1 MDLWQLLRLSI
12 RALAA
17 NKFRAALT
25 MLGLIIGVSAV
36 IAVMAVGSGGRQ
48 MISAEILKYGAIDSV
63 TIGRDYRKDRTEG
76 VHTRISLDDAQ
87 AVREHFPQLR
97 NVTGFYYFN
106 RDEHKVR
113 YQDKEG
119 LNIDA
124 RGVEGEVAR
133 IHGNIELLTGRYISD
148 DDNRNRAMVCV
159 IDETLKDQLFDKG
172 EAVLGKEINYGA
184 NYVTIVG
191 VAKTPKGL
199 VAMMG
204 EEGGSITMP
213 MSVAMMIDGETEFV
227 DEMAAQVNNLA
238 FKDTISDKIVEFLK
252 LRHSGVGNYRA
263 RSMEQLVSMFNTITG
278 VLATVISTV
287 AAISLVIGGIGIM
300 NIMLVSVTE
309 RTKEIG
315 LRKAIGARRRDIL
328 GQFLCEAIVLSFCGG
343 TLGILS
349 GLAVSALGTVIIHK
363 VLPDLAFHLPVDWA
377 GLATAT
383 GISVAIGVFFGF
395 YPAYRASKLS
405 PIEALRT
412 E

>member
-48 MISAEILKYGAIDSV
+48 MISSEILKYGAIDSINV
-63 TIGRDYRKDRTEG
+63 GRDWRKDRIEG
-76 VHTRISLDDAQ
+76 IRTYISLDDAQ
-87 AVREHFPQLR
+87 AIREHFPQLR
-97 NVTGFYYFN
+97 NVSPVYYFN
-106 RDEHKVR
+106 RDEHKIR
-113 YQDKEG
+113 YQDKEAQ
-119 LNIDA
+119 NIDSSA
-124 RGVEGEVAR
+124 VEGEVAR
-133 IHGNIELLTGRYISD
+133 IHGNLTIVAGRFLTE
-148 DDNRNRAMVCV
+148 DDNRNRTMVCV
-159 IDETLKDQLFDKG
+159 IDETLKDQLFDKHESAIG
-172 EAVLGKEINYGA
+172 RELNYGA
-184 NYVTIVG
+184 NFLTVIG
-191 VAKTPKGL
+191 VVKTPKGL

-204 EEGGSITMP
+204 EEGGSLTMP
-213 MSVAMMIDGETEFV
+213 LSVAMMIDGETQYV
-227 DEMAAQVNNLA
+227 DELAAQVNDLTH
-238 FKDTISDKIVEFLK
+238 KDAIGDKLIEFLK
-252 LRHSGVGNYRA
+252 LRHGGRGNYRM
-263 RSMEQLVSMFNTITG
+263 RSLEQLVSMFNTITG
-278 VLATVISTV
+278 VLATIISTV
-287 AAISLVIGGIGIM
+287 AAISLVVGGIGIM

-343 TLGILS
+343 TLGILI
-349 GLAVSALGTVIIHK
+349 GLGISAAGTLLIHK
-363 VLPDLAFHLPVDWA
+363 VMPDLAFHLPVDWS
-377 GLATAT
+377 GLITAT